1 MKKSRL
7 SAFMLALTLSFANGD
22 NHLTGRAVAPIAF
35 IASIAPIAPIASIVF
50 IASIAPILSLQPCQ
64 IAINVS
70 CAKLFVAEWL
80 KIYSKSVIIESPY
93 KI

>member
-35 IASIAPIAPIASIVF
+35 IASIAPIAPIAPIV
-50 IASIAPILSLQPCQ
+50 
-64 IAINVS
+64 
-70 CAKLFVAEWL
+70 
-80 KIYSKSVIIESPY
+80 
-93 KI
+93 